1 MPIVLF
7 GREFWERL
15 IDFDFLAG
23 AGLISTADLELFYF
37 ADSAEEAWSYI
48 QAGTS

>member
-7 GREFWERL
+7 GREFWKRL
-15 IDFDFLAG
+15 IDFDFLAES
-23 AGLISTADLELFYF
+23 GLISKADLELFHF

-48 QAGTS
+48 QTGTS